1 MSACTFSR
9 PKIGHTYRY
18 YVCVAGAYHKRETCP
33 ARTHHK
39 AEDVE
44 ARVWDTVSGILKDPE
59 RLRAGLTH
67 MIE

>member
-1 MSACTFSR
+1 MSARRSSK
-9 PKIGHTYRY
+9 PEIGRTYLY
-18 YVCVAGAYHKRETCP
+18 YICVAGAYHNRETCP

-39 AEDVE
+39 AEGVE
-44 ARVWDTVSGILKDPE
+44 ARVWDMVSGILKDPE